1 MVNGQFQ
8 VGPCPVHDMVGSDLD
23 WVGLTHNFLCN
34 FRVGLGFFF
43 EFRVKYFG
51 PYPTQHLIGSGRVF
65 SDELGWVYQVEWPVI
80 RFSLEHEHKRTRE
93 REG

>member
-34 FRVGLGFFF
+34 FRDGLGFFLVSGKIF
-43 EFRVKYFG
+43 WPIPDPTLDRV
-51 PYPTQHLIGSGRVF
+51 GSGFFRA
-65 SDELGWVYQVEWPVI
+65 SWVGFI
-80 RFSLEHEHKRTRE
+80 KSSGL
-93 REG
+93 